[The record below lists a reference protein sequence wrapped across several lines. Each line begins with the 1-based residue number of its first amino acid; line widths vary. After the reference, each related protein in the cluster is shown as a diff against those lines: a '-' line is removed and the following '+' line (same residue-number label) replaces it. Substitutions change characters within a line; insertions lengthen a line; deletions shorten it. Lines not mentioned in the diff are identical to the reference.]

1 MTSVTYS
8 DNPLLDSDE
17 LPRFEAI
24 QPRHVKPAI
33 ERLIAANR
41 ERLQQLLEQPQYDWD
56 NLVEP
61 IEEMENRLNKAWSP
75 VQHLNAVKSSDEL
88 REAYNETL
96 PLLSEYATEIGQN
109 RRLFEAYRQLT
120 RLPDYPAWPNEKRK
134 TVEDA
139 LLHFHL
145 GGVDLDD
152 ADKQRYQEIQKQLS
166 ELQTRFSNHVL
177 DATQDW
183 DLHLEDDSRLAGLPD
198 SARAMLRQYAAQKD
212 LPGFRITLDMPCYI
226 AIMTYAEDR
235 DLRFEMHRAFVT
247 RASDQGITN
256 PDYDNAPVMERI
268 LALKQEKAR
277 LLGYENYAE
286 LSLVTKMAH
295 SPQQVIDF
303 LEHLTARS
311 RPAGLG
317 EMEELKAFAREQGL
331 DDDLQPWDIAYYS
344 EKLKQQRYAIS
355 DEDLKPYFSDRHVVE
370 GLFRI
375 VERLYGIQIEDHS
388 EQVQRWH
395 ADVRF
400 FVIRDAAGD
409 IIAKFYLDL
418 YARENKRGGAWMA
431 EYLPRMRTSSTRQLP
446 IAYLTC
452 NLTPPVGDQPA
463 LFTHDEVITL
473 FHEFG
478 HGLHHMLTRIEV
490 PDVSGINGVEWDA
503 VELPSQFMENFCWE
517 KQALDLL
524 ARHYR
529 DAEPLPDEL
538 YRKMIAAR
546 NFQSALAMLRQLEF
560 ARFDMLLYQDPS
572 IDTSQRIQQLL
583 DQVRSEVS
591 VVPVA
596 EFNRFQNSFSHIF
609 AGGYSAGYYS
619 YKWAE
624 VLSADAFAAFEE
636 EGIFN
641 PQTGR
646 RFLECILQTG
656 GSRPAN
662 DSFVCF
668 RGREPSID
676 ALLRHNGIAA

>member
-1 MTSVTYS
+1 MTRS

-17 LPRFEAI
+17 LPHFNEI
-24 QPRHVKPAI
+24 QPGHVKPAI
-33 ERLIAANR
+33 QQLIAENR
-41 ERLQQLLEQPQYDWD
+41 ERLNELLEQEQFDWD

-96 PLLSEYATEIGQN
+96 PLLSEYATEMGQN
-109 RRLFEAYRQLT
+109 RRLFEAYQQLT
-120 RLPDYPAWPNEKRK
+120 RLPQFPDWPRERRK

-152 ADKQRYQEIQKQLS
+152 ADKQRYQDIQKKLS
-166 ELQTRFSNHVL
+166 ELQTRFSNNVL

-183 DLHLEDDSRLAGLPD
+183 DLHLEDDSRLSGLPD
-198 SARAMLRQYAAQKD
+198 SARAMLRQYAEQKG
-212 LPGFRITLDMPCYI
+212 LSGYRITLDMPCYI
-226 AIMTYAEDR
+226 AIMTYADDR
-235 DLRFEMHRAFVT
+235 ELRFELHRAFVT

-256 PDYDNAPVMERI
+256 PDFDNAGVMQQI
-268 LALKQEKAR
+268 VALKQEKAR

-286 LSLVTKMAH
+286 LSLVTKMAD
-295 SPQQVIDF
+295 SPLQVIDF
-303 LEHLTARS
+303 LDQLTAKS
-311 RPAGLG
+311 RPAGLC

-331 DDDLQPWDIAYYS
+331 DDDLQPWDAAYYG

-355 DEDLKPYFSDRHVVE
+355 DEDLKPWFSDRRVVD
-370 GLFRI
+370 GLFQI
-375 VERLYGIQIEDHS
+375 VERLYGIRIEDQTDQA
-388 EQVQRWH
+388 ERWH
-395 ADVRF
+395 PDVRF
-400 FVIRDAAGD
+400 FVIRDASGD

-418 YARENKRGGAWMA
+418 YAREKKRGGAWMA
-431 EYLPRMRTSSTRQLP
+431 EYLPRMRTATGRQLP

-490 PDVSGINGVEWDA
+490 PEVSGINGVEWDA

-517 KQALDLL
+517 KEALDLL
-524 ARHYR
+524 ARHYQTG
-529 DAEPLPDEL
+529 ESLPDEL

-560 ARFDMLLYQDPS
+560 AQFDMRLYQDPS
-572 IDTSQRIQQLL
+572 IDSAEKIQQVL

-591 VVPVA
+591 VMPVA

-641 PQTGR
+641 PQTGK
-646 RFLECILQTG
+646 RFLECILQQG